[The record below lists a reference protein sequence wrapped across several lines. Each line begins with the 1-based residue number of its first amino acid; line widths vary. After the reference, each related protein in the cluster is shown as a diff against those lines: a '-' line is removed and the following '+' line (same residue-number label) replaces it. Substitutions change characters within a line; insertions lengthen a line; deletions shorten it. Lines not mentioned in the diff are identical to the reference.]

1 MRNNVTRL
9 SVFALA
15 LSGCVSARVLD
26 VEGDRLFRE
35 GRYTEAAARFREQG
49 LKIGDGTLGDGNDGL
64 LYLMD
69 LGLSLHSAGDYAESN
84 KAFLRAEDIA
94 EIKDYTSL
102 SNEAASLLVGENVR
116 QYQGE
121 DFEKTLITLFIA
133 MNYAAMGDL
142 ENARVAC
149 RRANSRLWRLKSE
162 GGRDYTENAF
172 AHYLIGVIAQS
183 EGEEDNAAISFRK
196 AIEVEPEL
204 ERLEKKGNVVVVFQ
218 NGIAPIK
225 RPSPVWHE
233 LPAFVPRS
241 NPNLGGTVYV
251 NGARHSSTVMAMNI
265 EQWAIKNLDEKYGPL
280 VAKRIAG
287 VVAKEAT
294 AYAVEKTT
302 KSELLGALTRIGL
315 YLADQADL
323 RSWQLLPHDLQIA
336 RLKLNPGEAT
346 IELRGNV
353 VSSFFG
359 NVKQITVPK
368 KGISLVSFR
377 YIP

>member
-1 MRNNVTRL
+1 MRSSAIRL
-9 SVFALA
+9 SALLVA
-15 LSGCVSARVLD
+15 LSGCISARVLD

-35 GRYTEAAARFREQG
+35 GRYSEAAARFREQG
-49 LKIGDGTLGDGNDGL
+49 LKVGDGILGDGNDGL

-69 LGLSLHSAGDYAESN
+69 LGLSLHSAGDYVESN

-94 EIKDYTSL
+94 EIKDYTSI

-121 DFEKTLITLFIA
+121 DFEKTLITLFVA
-133 MNYAAMGDL
+133 MNYAALGDL

-149 RRANSRLWRLKSE
+149 RRANSRLYRLKRE

-172 AHYLIGVIAQS
+172 AHYLIGVIAQL

-196 AIEVEPEL
+196 AIEVEPDLAQL
-204 ERLEKKGNVVVVFQ
+204 ERKGNVIVVFE

-233 LPAFVPRS
+233 LPAFVPLA
-241 NPNLGGTVYV
+241 NPNRAGEVYV
-251 NGARHSSTVMAMNI
+251 NGERRAATVTAMNI

-294 AYAVEKTT
+294 AYAVERTT
-302 KSELLGALTRIGL
+302 KSELLGALTRLGF

-323 RSWQLLPHDLQIA
+323 RSWQLLPHDLQMA
-336 RLKLNPGEAT
+336 RLNLKSGET
-346 IELRGNV
+346 QIELRGDAAP
-353 VSSFFG
+353 SFPG
-359 NVKQITVPK
+359 NRKRIQVPK
-368 KGISLVSFR
+368 KGVSLVSFR